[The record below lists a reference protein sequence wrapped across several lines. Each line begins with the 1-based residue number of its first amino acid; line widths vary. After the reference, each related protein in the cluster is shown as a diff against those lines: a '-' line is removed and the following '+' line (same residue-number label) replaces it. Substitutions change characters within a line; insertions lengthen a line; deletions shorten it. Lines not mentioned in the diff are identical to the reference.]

1 MFELGADSEKLHK
14 KVVTDLE
21 KIKNLS
27 VYTIGKETKK
37 IFENLNKVTEKKH
50 FRTRVQFIKFLGE
63 LDLNNSV
70 ILVKGSRGMKM
81 EDFAEVI
88 MKRAN

>member
-1 MFELGADSEKLHK
+1 MFELGADSDKLHTK
-14 KVVTDLE
+14 LVTDLE

-37 IFENLNKVTEKKH
+37 ISENLKKITEKKH
-50 FRTRVQFIKFLGE
+50 FRTRVQFSKFLGE
-63 LDLNNSV
+63 IDLTDAV

-88 MKRAN
+88 IKRAN